1 MYIVDAYAYYSWQ
14 MQQHRIIFFFAT
26 TAVCTCTS
34 DLRKN
39 KNKAEET
46 VADEIEMNERA
57 VSIFLAI
64 VSENNKVSNHCHPY
78 TGG

>member
-1 MYIVDAYAYYSWQ
+1 
-14 MQQHRIIFFFAT
+14 
-26 TAVCTCTS
+26 
-34 DLRKN
+34 LRKN